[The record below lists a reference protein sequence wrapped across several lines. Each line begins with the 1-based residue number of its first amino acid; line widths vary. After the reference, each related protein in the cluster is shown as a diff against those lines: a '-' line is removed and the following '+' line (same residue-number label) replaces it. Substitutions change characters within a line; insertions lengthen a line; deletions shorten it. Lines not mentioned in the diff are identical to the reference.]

1 MEIYI
6 YFEFCIWLCSYNP
19 RTQTLQHFLS
29 DLTQLFSVLFRL
41 SKLDMNLFLNAQ
53 ILGFFMSETNRN
65 GLVVGS
71 DIITRADHI
80 HKSSELSAASL
91 EQKELIHR

>member
-1 MEIYI
+1 M
-6 YFEFCIWLCSYNP
+6 F
-19 RTQTLQHFLS
+19 LQS
-29 DLTQLFSVLFRL
+29 QNTNSSTFSVRFDPTFH
-41 SKLDMNLFLNAQ
+41 SSVLDMNLFLNAQ